1 MKVFNRGV
9 DINVS
14 NEDALKVNGT
24 KIIDKDGKIYGDI
37 HAAAGSIGTTELAD
51 DAVTA
56 DKLADNAVVTA
67 NIVAKNVTGEKI
79 ANKAVDTAQIAD
91 GAIEALQINANAVE
105 TAKIKDA
112 NVTGDKI
119 ANKAVDTA
127 QIADGAIEALQINTD
142 AVETAKIKDL
152 NVTAG
157 KLAADAV
164 ETAKIKDANVT
175 LGKLA
180 AGITPSHI
188 VKFLV
193 SGSTITDTTLVGL
206 AVDDLIVTIT
216 ATGVSVAT
224 CGTADTLP
232 FTPGDTDSLLYL
244 EQQLK
249 FSFPTSLNEEL
260 GVENLIVNFKQDV
273 KNKG

>member
-24 KIIDKDGKIYGDI
+24 QIIDKDGKIYGDI

-56 DKLADNAVVTA
+56 DKLASSAVVTA
-67 NIVAKNVTGEKI
+67 SIVAKNVTGEKI
-79 ANKAVDTAQIAD
+79 ADKGVDTAQIAD

-105 TAKIKDA
+105 TAKILNA
-112 NVTGDKI
+112 NVTGEKI

-142 AVETAKIKDL
+142 AVETAKIL
-152 NVTAG
+152 
-157 KLAADAV
+157 
-164 ETAKIKDANVT
+164 DANVT
-175 LGKLA
+175 LAKLA
-180 AGITPSHI
+180 TGISPSHI
-188 VKFLV
+188 VKFFVL
-193 SGSTITDTTLVGL
+193 GSTITDTTLVGL
-206 AVDDLIVTIT
+206 AVNDLIVTIT

-232 FTPGDTDSLLYL
+232 FNPEETDY
-244 EQQLK
+244 
-249 FSFPTSLNEEL
+249 
-260 GVENLIVNFKQDV
+260 LIVFRAV
-273 KNKG
+273 S

>member
-79 ANKAVDTAQIAD
+79 ADKGVGTAQIAD
-91 GAIEALQINANAVE
+91 GAIKALQINANAVE
-105 TAKIKDA
+105 TDKIKDA
-112 NVTGDKI
+112 NVTGEKI
-119 ANKAVDTA
+119 ANKAVGTA
-127 QIADGAIEALQINTD
+127 QIADGAIKALQIN
-142 AVETAKIKDL
+142 
-152 NVTAG
+152 
-157 KLAADAV
+157 ADAV
-164 ETAKIKDANVT
+164 ETDKIKNANVT

-188 VKFLV
+188 VKFFV
-193 SGSTITDTTLVGL
+193 SGITGTTLVGL
-206 AVDDLIVTIT
+206 AVNDLIVTIT
-216 ATGVSVAT
+216 ATGAASVAV
-224 CGTADTLP
+224 CAAEDTLP
-232 FTPGDTDSLLYL
+232 ANPGETDY
-244 EQQLK
+244 
-249 FSFPTSLNEEL
+249 
-260 GVENLIVNFKQDV
+260 LIVFRAV
-273 KNKG
+273 S

>member
-24 KIIDKDGKIYGDI
+24 QIIDKDGKIYGDI
-37 HAAAGSIGTTELAD
+37 HAAAGSIGTAELAD

-67 NIVAKNVTGEKI
+67 NIVAKNVTGDKI
-79 ANKAVDTAQIAD
+79 ADKGVDTAQIAD

-105 TAKIKDA
+105 TEKIKDA
-112 NVTGDKI
+112 NVTGEKI

-142 AVETAKIKDL
+142 AVETAKIK
-152 NVTAG
+152 N
-157 KLAADAV
+157 
-164 ETAKIKDANVT
+164 ANVT

-180 AGITPSHI
+180 AGITPSNI
-188 VKFLV
+188 VKFFVL
-193 SGSTITDTTLVGL
+193 GSTITGTTLEGL
-206 AVDDLIVTIT
+206 AVGDLVVTIT
-216 ATGVSVAT
+216 AAGAASVAV
-224 CGTADTLP
+224 CAAEDTLP
-232 FTPGDTDSLLYL
+232 ADPAEDSY
-244 EQQLK
+244 
-249 FSFPTSLNEEL
+249 
-260 GVENLIVNFKQDV
+260 LIVFRAAA
-273 KNKG
+273 